1 MDFQPSLDSLRSPC
15 MKGRQH
21 HRRIIISICCN
32 GVVAGSQSLFGGS
45 NRSSFMPA
53 CSPGIFPLPSRAWKS
68 SEDYTT
74 IQICKAAFTLPPK
87 QEISSLHQASVED
100 TSSHVFCCLFGICKC
115 SFSTSRPVVAA
126 GSLRLRCK
134 LHVSGSPK
142 PFLRRSGG
150 RPLDSFSVSA
160 LL

>member
-1 MDFQPSLDSLRSPC
+1 

-32 GVVAGSQSLFGGS
+32 GVVAGNRLFGCS

-74 IQICKAAFTLPPK
+74 IQICKAA
-87 QEISSLHQASVED
+87 LHCLLNDKYLLCIIVGD
-100 TSSHVFCCLFGICKC
+100 TFSQILCCLFEGVNGAFLQTGLLPLVLYACVANFMFQEVRNR
-115 SFSTSRPVVAA
+115 SFVEVVGVFLTRFLFLPFFEDAASR
-126 GSLRLRCK
+126 
-134 LHVSGSPK
+134 
-142 PFLRRSGG
+142 
-150 RPLDSFSVSA
+150 VSA
-160 LL
+160 VESLL